1 MTDLNRTIRVV
12 LADDH
17 ELVLEGLRGLLER
30 ESDMMVVATATDGE
44 TLLAIIERE
53 RPDVVVMDLAMPTR
67 DGLSC
72 LREIRRRGMPVK
84 VVILTAFG
92 DGGALQSAWEMQAD
106 GFALKTDPPRQ
117 TIATIRNVAHGQIV
131 FPRVVRQAADAV
143 QTPGQ
148 SLLARLTQRERDVL
162 RLLAEGMPNAQIA
175 ERLVVQESTVKYH
188 LQNIFQKLG
197 VTNRTEAAQV
207 YYREGGERSIL
218 NAER

>member
-1 MTDLNRTIRVV
+1 MTDTHRPIRVA

-30 ESDMMVVATATDGE
+30 ESDMQVVAAVTDGQV
-44 TLLAIIERE
+44 LLEVIQRLT
-53 RPDVVVMDLAMPTR
+53 PDVVVMDLAMPVR

-72 LREIRRRGMPVK
+72 LAEIRRLGLPVR

-92 DGGALQSAWEMQAD
+92 DGGALQQAWERQAD

-117 TIATIRNVAHGQIV
+117 TVATIRNVAHGQIV
-131 FPRVVRQAADAV
+131 FPRVVRQAAGPQPQQGNA
-143 QTPGQ
+143 
-148 SLLARLTQRERDVL
+148 LARLNSRERDVL
-162 RLLAEGMPNAQIA
+162 RLLSEGMTNAQIA

-197 VTNRTEAAQV
+197 VQNRTEAAQI
-207 YYREGGERSIL
+207 YYREGQDR
-218 NAER
+218 

>member
-1 MTDLNRTIRVV
+1 MSDLNRPIRVA

-30 ESDMMVVATATDGE
+30 ENDMEVIATATDGE
-44 TLLAIIERE
+44 GLLAIIERD

-72 LREIRRRGMPVK
+72 LSEIRQRELPVK

-92 DGGALQSAWEMQAD
+92 DGGALQSAWELQAD

-117 TIATIRNVAHGQIV
+117 TVATIRNVAHGQIV
-131 FPRVVRQAADAV
+131 FPRVVRQAVSAAAPSGS
-143 QTPGQ
+143 QLT
-148 SLLARLTQRERDVL
+148 RLTQRERDVL

-207 YYREGGERSIL
+207 YYREGGS
-218 NAER
+218 